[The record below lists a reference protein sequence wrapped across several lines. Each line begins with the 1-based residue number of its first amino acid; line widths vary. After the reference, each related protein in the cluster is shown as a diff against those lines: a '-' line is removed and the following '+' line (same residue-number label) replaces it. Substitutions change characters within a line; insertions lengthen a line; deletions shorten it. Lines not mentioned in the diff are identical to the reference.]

1 MPKVDLIPIAA
12 ALVVLISMSS
22 TVLYFWE
29 GQRHLARQQAQSDLE
44 IRAAI
49 VHSRVEAHLEDAR
62 ESLMALGVLLAE
74 DREPAGQR
82 DFAQLARL
90 LVTLTPKFD
99 AVSYAGPGGE
109 VVATFGPAA
118 FSPGSSLTDI
128 AAYRR
133 AVVTR
138 TPIWSRAQWLPASQ
152 QFGIQLFVPAVGEL
166 TIAAPEPVVLV
177 GEVALHPLLMAAALD
192 LADGQAIAVSV
203 DGAQVLAQGEFDP
216 DAVPVHLTTDIHGM
230 DWVTTMGFAPGAPA
244 AGFDGN
250 AWVLLAGSGMA
261 GVVSILVYLALSESL
276 RARKGEERFRLLA
289 ENAQDIVY
297 RVRLKPERHFE
308 YLSPAVTAIT
318 GFRPDEFYADS
329 RLAVQI
335 ALPEFRP
342 VIESVYDGSYDYRQP
357 LVTERRHKGGRR
369 IWLEQRMTPIYGSA
383 GELVAIQGII
393 RDITGQKLLEEQ
405 LTYLSL
411 HDSLTGLYNRAY
423 LEEELDRLEDGRSD
437 PVSLLSVDV
446 DGLKFVNDTRGHP
459 AGDEL
464 LRAVARALRATF
476 RHSDVLARVG
486 GDEFVAVLPRTDA
499 STAREMISR
508 LGQKLAEA
516 NLDRGD
522 APLSVSAG
530 AATTDGGTPLR
541 LTLTQADQAM
551 YQDKV
556 RRRPRLRGVGLELL
570 AGTLLNSGS
579 RTTDH
584 LARVEPLALRMG
596 KALGLDPQT
605 TEELRQLASLHDVGE
620 AADRDE
626 DSAICPGKTP
636 PERAVVEQHVML
648 GHRLSAATPRLA
660 RLAHCILHHHE
671 WWDGTGYPGG
681 LSEDAIPLASRIV
694 AVAEAYDLLVS
705 GRPGRP
711 ALAAK
716 DALAALEAGAG
727 TQFDPALVKLLARI
741 LGRRKTGDCQTGG

>member
-29 GQRHLARQQAQSDLE
+29 GQRQLTRREYESDLAT
-44 IRAAI
+44 RAAI
-49 VHSRVEAHLEDAR
+49 VHSRVEVHLEDAR
-62 ESLMALGVLLAE
+62 ESLIALGVLLAG
-74 DREPAGQR
+74 DPEPAGQR
-82 DFAQLARL
+82 DFTQLARL

-99 AVSYAGPGGE
+99 AVSYADPGGE

-138 TPIWSRAQWLPASQ
+138 TPMWSRAQWLPASQ
-152 QFGIQLFVPAVGEL
+152 QFGVQLFVPAVGEM
-166 TIAAPEPVVLV
+166 TIAAPEPAVLV
-177 GEVALHPLLMAAALD
+177 GEIALGSLLAAAVLD
-192 LADGQAIAVSV
+192 LADGQAMTVSV

-216 DAVPVHLTTDIHGM
+216 DAVHVQLATDIHGM
-230 DWVTTMGFAPGAPA
+230 DWLTTMGVAPGAPA
-244 AGFDGN
+244 AGFDGD
-250 AWVLLAGSGMA
+250 AWLLLAGSGMA

-297 RVRLKPERHFE
+297 RVRLRPERQFE

-335 ALPEFRP
+335 ASPEFRP
-342 VIESVYDGSYDYRQP
+342 VIESVYDGSYDYRRP
-357 LVTERRHKGGRR
+357 LVTERRHKDGRR
-369 IWLEQRMTPIYGSA
+369 IWLEQRMTPIYSSA

-423 LEEELDRLEDGRSD
+423 LEEEFDRLEDGRSY

-476 RHSDVLARVG
+476 RHGDVLARVG

-499 STAREMISR
+499 STARQMISR
-508 LGQKLAEA
+508 LGQRLAEA
-516 NLDRGD
+516 NRDRGD
-522 APLSVSAG
+522 APLSVSVG
-530 AATTDGGTPLR
+530 AATTDGGTALR
-541 LTLTQADQAM
+541 LTLTRADQAM
-551 YQDKV
+551 YQDKA
-556 RRRPRLRGVGLELL
+556 RRHPRLRGGGLEFL
-570 AGTLLNSGS
+570 AGALLSSGS
-579 RTTDH
+579 RTPDH
-584 LARVEPLALRMG
+584 LACVESLALRMA
-596 KALGLDPQT
+596 KALGLDPRA
-605 TEELRQLASLHDVGE
+605 TEELRQLAGLHDIGK
-620 AADRDE
+620 AADGDE
-626 DSAICPGKTP
+626 DFATCPGKTA

-648 GHRLSAATPRLA
+648 GYRLSTATPRLA
-660 RLAHCILHHHE
+660 RLAHCVLHHHE

-681 LSEDAIPLASRIV
+681 LREDAIPLASRIV
-694 AVAEAYDLLVS
+694 AVAEAYDRLIS

-711 ALAAK
+711 ALSAE

-727 TQFDPALVKLLARI
+727 TQFDPALVELLGHI
-741 LGRRKTGDCQTGG
+741 LGGRRTP